1 MAVDLIARALALKAA
16 GGGSGGSGFAKEAD
30 FNAPGFMPEENTY
43 YIYKDSG
50 IEPVIEYKPF
60 VVGEILP
67 SGSLIHI
74 HPDKQDELAAFID
87 GLTDGQAGFFV
98 VLGTKPNGGIMFQH
112 LAAGE
117 GVNILVYTDIV
128 SQKLIPIYS
137 SAETDINK
145 SGLQIH
151 ITKGF
156 QNLDNDNNFI
166 LDYGDDEW
174 SVTMLSYGPDPTIFD
189 NLDWN
194 GKIISW
200 AEAQTGSKYQDG
212 IVYLYQDGQYHE
224 IGPQG
229 VGDDAPIINADFYAK
244 DFTPKNGRFY
254 RQVGASKYIG
264 PIEHEQGSRNL
275 TLYFDMFMPF
285 EDMVYALEGLER
297 DEVPPMSET
306 EGLKMWAMVGD
317 QNGGSFSSISILHVP
332 ANAEGMA
339 CDKDFWQIGIFGGLF
354 SLWNSETYQMQ
365 VEQGKPSQTVVKGW
379 HESMSGQTF
388 IVDGKMVMTGA
399 DYYVFNTQYWNA
411 FTSTEPI
418 KEATKN
424 TIAKYH
430 DNAYDEVALKS
441 DMDNLVSD
449 EELAEELSNIKL
461 NEYHFTLSFPGQ
473 TGSRDNVELL
483 LYRVCDICW
492 RSSDG
497 NRIYSIDL
505 SGGYS
510 STLGDI
516 HLIRI
521 VNPQIIFDDSSSMPS
536 MFVIKSAAFSYSYGM
551 DQYNIADATFYVRSR
566 TAGQYEIKCTLSMNG
581 SEANFNVNT
590 VSVGYFAKYES
601 YPDN

>member
-60 VVGEILP
+60 VIGEEFP
-67 SGSLIHI
+67 SGSTLHI
-74 HPDKQDELAAFID
+74 NPEKQNELANFVDSISVFP
-87 GLTDGQAGFFV
+87 TQGFFFAGAIPPSSNLSLALAV
-98 VLGTKPNGGIMFQH
+98 FVLPQSSQRVTVDAKMLLYTNG
-112 LAAGE
+112 
-117 GVNILVYTDIV
+117 VDY
-128 SQKLIPIYS
+128 IPIYS
-137 SAETDINK
+137 DVDVDLLIPTGNVHFA
-145 SGLQIH
+145 
-151 ITKGF
+151 KGY
-156 QNLDNDNNFI
+156 QNLDENGNVIFN
-166 LDYGDDEW
+166 YDDTTGIAQI
-174 SVTMLSYGPDPTIFD
+174 SLLNYASDPTLFD

-200 AEAQTGSKYQDG
+200 AEPQTGSKYQDG
-212 IVYLYQDGQYHE
+212 VLYLYQDGAMHE

-229 VGDDAPIINADFYAK
+229 EGDDAPILNADFYAE
-244 DFTPKNGRFY
+244 DFTPQNGRFY
-254 RQVGASKYIG
+254 RQVGTSKKIG

-317 QNGGSFSSISILHVP
+317 KDGGSFSSISILHVP

-418 KEATKN
+418 KEAAKN

-430 DNAYDEVALKS
+430 DNAYDEVVLKS
-441 DMDNLVSD
+441 DIGDNIVRRYYSSGKQISADTFYKFL
-449 EELAEELSNIKL
+449 LWALSMFSTD
-461 NEYHFTLSFPGQ
+461 NEAMASIN
-473 TGSRDNVELL
+473 R
-483 LYRVCDICW
+483 I
-492 RSSDG
+492 
-497 NRIYSIDL
+497 RIYS
-505 SGGYS
+505 SNGV
-510 STLGDI
+510 TLGNTTLHDI
-516 HLIRI
+516 DIY
-521 VNPQIIFDDSSSMPS
+521 NPQFDTDHTYTVKGFTYNDSQVHEFLVKFGSNAITLTNLDDNTTSNIDYVSII
-536 MFVIKSAAFSYSYGM
+536 SYYATSQYGE
-551 DQYNIADATFYVRSR
+551 DF
-566 TAGQYEIKCTLSMNG
+566 
-581 SEANFNVNT
+581 
-590 VSVGYFAKYES
+590 
-601 YPDN
+601 